1 LPALFKK
8 DADKTTFC
16 TPFVGMASAAYFLHP
31 GMTPAPRSPPRLT
44 DAGEACALRDTLL
57 LELSNA

>member
-1 LPALFKK
+1 LPALFNR
-8 DADKTTFC
+8 DAAKTTFS
-16 TPFVGMASAAYFLHP
+16 TPFFGMASAASFF

-44 DAGEACALRDTLL
+44 GAGEACALRDTLL